1 LSYTVKSKELLK
13 RMGYYG
19 EVCESFNSFTKRR
32 KDVLSFGDIIALSL
46 NPPAS
51 ILLCQST
58 SLSNLSARWHK
69 VSDKEI
75 DGQPNPVRL
84 KLLMWLENSGEFW
97 IVVHENDKPVGKR
110 KLNTRGKIRKV
121 FLDEKGEP
129 IYNDID
135 TSTIW

>member
-1 LSYTVKSKELLK
+1 MSYTTKSKELLIH
-13 RMGYYG
+13 MGYYA
-19 EVCESFNSFTKRR
+19 EIVESYNSFSNKR
-32 KDVLSFGDIIALSL
+32 KDILSFGDLIALSI

-97 IVVHENDKPVGKR
+97 IVVHENDRPVGKR
-110 KLNTRGKIRKV
+110 KLNVRGKIRKV
-121 FLDEKGEP
+121 FLREGELM
-129 IYNDID
+129 YDDID